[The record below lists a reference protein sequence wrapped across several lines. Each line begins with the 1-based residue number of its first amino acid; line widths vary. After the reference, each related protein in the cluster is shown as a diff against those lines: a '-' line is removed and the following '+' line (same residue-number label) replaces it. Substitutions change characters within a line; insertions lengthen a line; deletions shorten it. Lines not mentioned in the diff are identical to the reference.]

1 MIQPLR
7 IYYGPEG
14 ESTAVLS
21 QQKTCGDTV
30 TVPLGDVFPAL
41 IDALE
46 SGRTWPHDFAD
57 DEVTISSDL
66 YEVLLAYR
74 HYRRPSA

>member
-7 IYYGPEG
+7 IYCGPQG
-14 ESTAVLS
+14 PDSAVLNDPKLPPS
-21 QQKTCGDTV
+21 TV

-41 IDALE
+41 SDALE
-46 SGRTWPHDFAD
+46 SGRTWPQDFAD
-57 DEVTISSDL
+57 DEITISSDL
-66 YEVLLAYR
+66 YEVLLTYH

>member
-14 ESTAVLS
+14 DSTAVLN
-21 QQKTCGDTV
+21 DADVRENTV

-41 IDALE
+41 IEALE

-57 DEVTISSDL
+57 DEVTIPADL